1 MIARAFCAPFRYH
14 CATMRKRTSAKPP
27 RAPQPPRGPQPA
39 RNPNLQQQTRRVL
52 GQHYRAKY
60 GVK

>member
-1 MIARAFCAPFRYH
+1 MNHMKQKRKKITVKVPVTSKAGTAQRALL
-14 CATMRKRTSAKPP
+14 
-27 RAPQPPRGPQPA
+27 
-39 RNPNLQQQTRRVL
+39 PNAALHAQTRRVL

>member
-1 MIARAFCAPFRYH
+1 MKQKRKKSTAKFPGAGKAGTAQRAL
-14 CATMRKRTSAKPP
+14 PP
-27 RAPQPPRGPQPA
+27 NTALHA
-39 RNPNLQQQTRRVL
+39 QTRRVL